1 VIGLYHSV
9 ESRILK
15 LQNITVCSSICLAC
29 VALGAEVRHHTETID
44 LLREYVVQLRRYGHL
59 QSVLQEV
66 PAADGLTTAYI
77 FQGRLLLVCVFIQ
90 VALELE

>member
-1 VIGLYHSV
+1 MYSQVGDT
-9 ESRILK
+9 K
-15 LQNITVCSSICLAC
+15 QNVRPTVRGCICLAC

-77 FQGRLLLVCVFIQ
+77 FLGRLLLVCVFIQ